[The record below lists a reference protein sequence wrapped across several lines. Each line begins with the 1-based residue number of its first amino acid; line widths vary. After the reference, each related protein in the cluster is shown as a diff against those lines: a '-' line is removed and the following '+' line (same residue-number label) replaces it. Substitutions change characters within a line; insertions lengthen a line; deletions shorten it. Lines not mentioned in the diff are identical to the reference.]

1 MELILSQTFISAS
14 APDPWERRAAEMSTA
29 WAVGSLLA
37 VSARDELEDLPNDY
51 PLSTSEDEGDS
62 GREQKHQTLL
72 EAISSFDGKNR

>member
-1 MELILSQTFISAS
+1 MSMIRPAESLMALSKQ
-14 APDPWERRAAEMSTA
+14 E
-29 WAVGSLLA
+29 
-37 VSARDELEDLPNDY
+37 ELENLPNDY

>member
-1 MELILSQTFISAS
+1 MALSKQ
-14 APDPWERRAAEMSTA
+14 E
-29 WAVGSLLA
+29 
-37 VSARDELEDLPNDY
+37 ELEDLPNDY